1 MSKDATEVFTGISPY
16 GFAFSET
23 ARELT
28 LYVAAPY
35 SWDKV
40 KNFEAKRLAIG
51 STAMGILRYQAPE
64 ICQALTKAFG
74 GVAKAGDWLTGHL
87 SGQPRMGYPLVMLA
101 KNQPAAVLTAAA
113 AASKNR
119 CVVA

>member
-16 GFAFSET
+16 GPAFSALT
-23 ARELT
+23 SELIA
-28 LYVAAPY
+28 L
-35 SWDKV
+35 
-40 KNFEAKRLAIG
+40 NAKSVLLQNPQKAQSVRTVIG
-51 STAMGILRYQAPE
+51 SAAMGILHYQAPE
-64 ICQALTKAFG
+64 ICQALTEAFG

-87 SGQPRMGYPLVMLA
+87 PGQPRMGYPLIMLA
-101 KNQPAAVLTAAA
+101 RGQSSAVLTAAV